1 MDQVKGLD
9 IGASY
14 LNRKKAMEFSISITE
29 CETEDLQSLCQN
41 CKFFSIVVDESTD
54 VYRLE
59 QCIVFIRF
67 SIRGEIR
74 VPTRAMRSIYTV

>member
-1 MDQVKGLD
+1 
-9 IGASY
+9 
-14 LNRKKAMEFSISITE
+14 MEFSISITE
-29 CETEDLQSLCQN
+29 CEIEDLQLFQK

-54 VYRLE
+54 MYRLE
-59 QCIVFIRF
+59 QCVVFIRF